1 MMFSFRL
8 CVIGLDLGILTH
20 RNANAVLPSLSW
32 SQRLTLYTALGEA
45 GTDPQSNYDYGAATC
60 VCLVLAHR

>member
-1 MMFSFRL
+1 M
-8 CVIGLDLGILTH
+8 IGLDLSILTH

-45 GTDPQSNYDYGAATC
+45 GTDSQSNYDYGAATR